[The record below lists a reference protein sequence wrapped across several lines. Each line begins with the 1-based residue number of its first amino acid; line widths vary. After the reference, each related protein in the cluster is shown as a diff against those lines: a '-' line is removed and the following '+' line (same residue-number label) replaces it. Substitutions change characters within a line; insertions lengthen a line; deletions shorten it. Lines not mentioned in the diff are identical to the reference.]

1 MNLKQLIK
9 FGLENSSDPVIK
21 NPVLRS
27 ALEKPRSMDQAAL
40 SDDVVPGRLKDE
52 LEGKFNPDQET
63 YEEYLQRINL
73 ERPFNMNQGGRIGFF
88 KGGKSRYDN
97 LSPDM
102 KKFYKKITGKTWNKE
117 DWDEGNYRRI
127 NKSRK
132 AKDVVKKKQKL
143 SPYYKKVEFMKQYGN
158 NQRMLVEE
166 NKLLK
171 KGYISARKLNQMLGR
186 PETESSSEDLIRVLT
201 GDRESPWLDEIEGV
215 KKWKKSKI
223 LRKDIKLGGG
233 STYFKM
239 PDKKTLE
246 GLKSY
251 YNNQEFLSDFKYGR
265 IKEPSIKGAKLFYDD
280 KVLMNNL
287 RKWSGNTKEIDKPAL
302 KVLNSVFGADNW
314 AGPNAIKNLGR
325 ALSGEIKI
333 EGIKVDKKLGKKIL
347 DGMSRTAN
355 SKYGGSIW
363 DQAAYAYA
371 KDRMNMLFKNK
382 GSKNFTQLYDDTE
395 KILIDVL
402 GKKRGK
408 VAIDEVLSLRTGFT
422 NDAQVY
428 SVFSQVIDKKVNE
441 TFKQSYDSNL
451 SRNFKKIREELA
463 KGDEANLDKIKGW
476 TDQQNV
482 SLANAQKKYPGIKFA
497 NLGKF
502 NYETGKFASPEETF
516 GSKRFA
522 DLPSDIQKRIRKDF
536 RTSGVSVDVGGAGT
550 QKEVISDLSKAS
562 DELKSLKPKQQ
573 MELLKKMGYRCAKSV
588 GAGETVACYMD
599 DVKKTRA
606 DIKSPDVTVRAK
618 ALTKQRKALKIGS
631 KLPQIGKIIR
641 QGLQVGAA
649 GVSTA
654 FNWSGL
660 GAPIAYAVEGVVEG
674 GIYDYYRKQG
684 YNHDQAFA
692 ETFTPGLIA
701 GRPEGVPWYGGAE
714 ALRKKELIGD
724 VQQNPK
730 VKQYTEA
737 LKDQQRVYDVFAEKE
752 RGIKAGRKDITD
764 LASADIQDLN
774 RSGTISRINRIM
786 NPESMASQAYNTA
799 VEKQQA
805 LDERRKK
812 DYMDKYYNVKEPS
825 PFMQEKKQKNRYK
838 EMNEMFPPYTPEGIQ
853 AMYPKLSKQLN
864 AEQYKELMEFFSDL
878 DKKSYYADNF
888 RMEKAG
894 GGIAGIRRPNA
905 IPPESGPNPQG
916 LPSMYNRVRRI

>member
-9 FGLENSSDPVIK
+9 FGLEESQEPVIK

-280 KVLMNNL
+280 KTLMKAL
-287 RKWSGNTKEIDKPAL
+287 KAWSGNTKEIDKNAL

-476 TDQQNV
+476 TEQQNA
-482 SLANAQKKYPGIKFA
+482 SLAKAQKKYPGIKFA

-502 NYETGKFASPEETF
+502 DYETGRFASPEETF

-522 DLPSDIQKRIRKDF
+522 DLPSDIQKRIRKSC
-536 RTSGVSVDVGGAGT
+536 R
-550 QKEVISDLSKAS
+550 
-562 DELKSLKPKQQ
+562 
-573 MELLKKMGYRCAKSV
+573 
-588 GAGETVACYMD
+588 
-599 DVKKTRA
+599 
-606 DIKSPDVTVRAK
+606 
-618 ALTKQRKALKIGS
+618 
-631 KLPQIGKIIR
+631 
-641 QGLQVGAA
+641 
-649 GVSTA
+649 
-654 FNWSGL
+654 
-660 GAPIAYAVEGVVEG
+660 
-674 GIYDYYRKQG
+674 
-684 YNHDQAFA
+684 
-692 ETFTPGLIA
+692 
-701 GRPEGVPWYGGAE
+701 
-714 ALRKKELIGD
+714 
-724 VQQNPK
+724 
-730 VKQYTEA
+730 
-737 LKDQQRVYDVFAEKE
+737 
-752 RGIKAGRKDITD
+752 
-764 LASADIQDLN
+764 
-774 RSGTISRINRIM
+774 
-786 NPESMASQAYNTA
+786 
-799 VEKQQA
+799 
-805 LDERRKK
+805 
-812 DYMDKYYNVKEPS
+812 
-825 PFMQEKKQKNRYK
+825 
-838 EMNEMFPPYTPEGIQ
+838 
-853 AMYPKLSKQLN
+853 
-864 AEQYKELMEFFSDL
+864 
-878 DKKSYYADNF
+878 
-888 RMEKAG
+888 
-894 GGIAGIRRPNA
+894 
-905 IPPESGPNPQG
+905 
-916 LPSMYNRVRRI
+916 RRIY